1 MQTISCPG
9 HLLLI
14 TNIPYLIDKA
24 SFYHYLK
31 QFGEISLYNEII
43 NTKGMCFVGY
53 FDSRSAS
60 QALFD
65 INSIKYQ
72 YQAKYIWSNFFPIE
86 KISSTVSVCKGNM
99 DQIEIPDVSKPL
111 NDFGEIRS
119 INSSD
124 DKKNIK
130 VSYFDTR
137 SSAKAINS
145 GLNDFN
151 IELISNSYYHE
162 IEKVIPIYYERD
174 NQNSSEIKQL
184 KEENKKLEK
193 KLNL

>member
-1 MQTISCPG
+1 MQTISGPG

-99 DQIEIPDVSKPL
+99 DQIEIPDVSKSL

-124 DKKNIK
+124 DKKK
-130 VSYFDTR
+130 YKS
-137 SSAKAINS
+137 
-145 GLNDFN
+145 
-151 IELISNSYYHE
+151 
-162 IEKVIPIYYERD
+162 
-174 NQNSSEIKQL
+174 
-184 KEENKKLEK
+184 
-193 KLNL
+193 